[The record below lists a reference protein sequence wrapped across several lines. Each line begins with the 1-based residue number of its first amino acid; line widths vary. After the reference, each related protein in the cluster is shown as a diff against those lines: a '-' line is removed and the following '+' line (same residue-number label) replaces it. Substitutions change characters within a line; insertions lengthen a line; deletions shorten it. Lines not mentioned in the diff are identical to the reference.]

1 MFQEAITQMNES
13 SAVSS
18 TMGTDRPSMPMKY
31 SMLKLL
37 IQV

>member
-1 MFQEAITQMNES
+1 MHRNDS

-18 TMGTDRPSMPMKY
+18 TIGTLRPSTPRKY

>member
-1 MFQEAITQMNES
+1 MQMNES

-18 TMGTDRPSMPMKY
+18 TMGMLRPSIPTKY

-37 IQV
+37 IHV